1 MADKLNNK
9 PNEAKPT
16 GKSDKKAADAS
27 TKDGLKVTRENS
39 QTRQEVRQQKS
50 NQGQPNRG

>member
-16 GKSDKKAADAS
+16 TKAEKKAADAS
-27 TKDGLKVTRENS
+27 TKNGLEVTRES
-39 QTRQEVRQQKS
+39 SHTRQEVRQQKS

>member
-9 PNEAKPT
+9 PNERKPA
-16 GKSDKKAADAS
+16 GQAEKQAADAS
-27 TKDGLKVTRENS
+27 TKDGLETTRENS

-50 NQGQPNRG
+50 SQGQPNRG